1 MDPSSRTNTSKLNSD
16 LQDIQSIMKKNIQ
29 EVLNRGEKLD
39 HISTASNNLVSESKK
54 FKWGAKKLSF
64 QALLNQYGPIAA
76 IVAFVLFIIYWKFF

>member
-1 MDPSSRTNTSKLNSD
+1 
-16 LQDIQSIMKKNIQ
+16 MKKNIQ

-39 HISTASNNLVSESKK
+39 NISSTSAALLSDSKK

-76 IVAFVLFIIYWKFF
+76 IAAFVLFILYWKFF